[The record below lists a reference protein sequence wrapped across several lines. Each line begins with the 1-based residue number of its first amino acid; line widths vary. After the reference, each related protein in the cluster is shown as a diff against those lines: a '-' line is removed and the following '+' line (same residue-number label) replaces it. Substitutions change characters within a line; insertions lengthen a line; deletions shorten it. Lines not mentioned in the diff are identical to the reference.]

1 MQPFVTARADG
12 RADWKVVF
20 DFVADARPDTV
31 FAYADLERELRA
43 GIDGA
48 VSRERI
54 GRACRA
60 ATEHLLL
67 ERERALQCLP
77 GLGYRM
83 AHARDHIGLAND
95 HRHRGHRQMEKAL
108 AKTANVR
115 LDELTPVER
124 NLIDGMRIVFGSF
137 AQMLA
142 ASERRQERFER
153 VLDEVRKQQT
163 EMADRL
169 ARIEDGTGL
178 PTT

>member
-1 MQPFVTARADG
+1 MHPFVTARADG

-20 DFVADARPDTV
+20 DLVAAASPGTV
-31 FAYADLERELRA
+31 YPYDELERALRV
-43 GIDGA
+43 GIDGD

-60 ATEHLLL
+60 ATDRLLIEH
-67 ERERALQCLP
+67 ERALQCVP

-83 AHARDHIGLAND
+83 AHARDHITLAND
-95 HRHRGHRQMEKAL
+95 HRHRGHRQMERAL
-108 AKTANVR
+108 AKTVNVR
-115 LDELTPVER
+115 MEELTPVER

-169 ARIEDGTGL
+169 ARIEDGRGSVT
-178 PTT
+178 P